1 MRDATSPNTRT
12 GLKRIADAIKAASL
26 LILGPLAA
34 YGQFWP
40 NVTGGVLGCPYAVPF
55 ILCPA
60 CPTPCT
66 FNVVRPWLFG
76 GVMASSVLVGR
87 VFCGLV
93 CPLGVGC
100 DLVSKLPMKK
110 LRLGD
115 SFGRIPHLKA
125 VGVSLFLYLLA
136 EAALIMVVGWSG
148 GGLWAFMLQRNRWV
162 IAVITAAV
170 VIILLS
176 SVFENRSWCRHLC
189 PLGAVLSLFN
199 RFSIVSVAKAQEHCE
214 GCDSCRDACHLG
226 DDVGWDSPDCLR
238 CFSCYTS
245 CSGGALRLKW
255 RSPLQRKTFSSPPQ

>member
-1 MRDATSPNTRT
+1 LRDTTSPNPRT
-12 GLKRIADAIKAASL
+12 ALKKIADVIKASSL
-26 LILGPLAA
+26 LILGPLAT

-66 FNVVRPWLFG
+66 FNIVRPWLFG

-100 DLVSKLPMKK
+100 DLVSKLPVKK
-110 LRLGD
+110 IRLGD
-115 SFGRIPHLKA
+115 FFGKMGYLKT

-136 EAALIMVVGWSG
+136 EAALILAGGWSG
-148 GGLWAFMLQRNRWV
+148 GGLWAFMLQYNSWV
-162 IAVITAAV
+162 IAVITAAI
-170 VIILLS
+170 VIVLVC
-176 SVFENRSWCRHLC
+176 SVFDKRSWCRYLC

-199 RFSIVSVAKAQEHCE
+199 RFSIVSVEKAQEHCE
-214 GCDSCRDACHLG
+214 GCESCREACLLG
-226 DDVGWDSPDCLR
+226 DEVGWDSPDCFR
-238 CFSCYTS
+238 CFSCYSS
-245 CSGGALRLKW
+245 CSRGALRLKW
-255 RSPLQRKTFSSPPQ
+255 QSPLQR